1 MSELPSAI
9 LFCCTMNAIRSPM
22 AEGIM
27 RLIHGRRIYVNSC
40 GVRLG
45 QETDGFA
52 IEVMDEIGIDLIQH
66 TPKTFDQLEDSFYD
80 QIISLSPEAHHH
92 ALEMAAYM
100 DCEVTLWNTFDP
112 SLTSGSRDQ
121 RLDAYRMVRDQLMM
135 KIKQTFPRHRIGD
148 V

>member
-27 RLIHGRRIYVNSC
+27 KLLHGRQIYVDSC

-45 QETDGFA
+45 QEIDGFVM
-52 IEVMDEIGIDLIQH
+52 EVMDEIGVDMSKH
-66 TPKTFDQLEDSFYD
+66 KPKTFDQLEDSFYD
-80 QIISLSPEAHHH
+80 RIITLSPEAHHH

-100 DCEVTLWNTFDP
+100 DCDVTLWNTFDP
-112 SLTSGSRDQ
+112 SLETGSRDQ
-121 RLDAYRMVRDQLMM
+121 RLEAYRTVRDQLMM
-135 KIKQTFPRHRIGD
+135 QIKRAFPRHGAVDI
-148 V
+148 